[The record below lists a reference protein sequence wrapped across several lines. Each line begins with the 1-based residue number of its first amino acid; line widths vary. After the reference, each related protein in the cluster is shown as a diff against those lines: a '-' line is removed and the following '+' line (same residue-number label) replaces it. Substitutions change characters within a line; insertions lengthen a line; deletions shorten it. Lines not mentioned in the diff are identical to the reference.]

1 MKKGLRKQNLRLN
14 ICLKKGQHISNL
26 LSYKN
31 VVEDIDDEYYHISL
45 DLTKNKEL
53 NAHHYEMINSGVE
66 AIEYI
71 EIDDNYAIKNF
82 KDYYISRYSNNKR
95 VYLKNVIV
103 NLIMGQ
109 TKTIKC
115 KCRGRKGV
123 EALHRY
129 LNAPHLI
136 NI

>member
-1 MKKGLRKQNLRLN
+1 MKKDLRKQNLMLN

-45 DLTKNKEL
+45 DLTRNKEL
-53 NAHHYEMINSGVE
+53 NAHHYEIINNGLE

-71 EIDDNYAIKNF
+71 EIVDSYAIKNF

-95 VYLKNVIV
+95 VYLKNVLV
-103 NLIMGQ
+103 NLIMDQ

-115 KCRGRKGV
+115 NVDV
-123 EALHRY
+123 EKVLR
-129 LNAPHLI
+129 LSTI
-136 NI
+136 I